1 LDEAIAMTRDETL
14 SKLISVRHYC
24 YVEALKGHFQGGDG
38 WREAFRTMNRLYVAL
53 RDRDS

>member
-1 LDEAIAMTRDETL
+1 MDEAIAMTRDETL